1 MDPTITGWSS
11 DHVRRVAVT
20 VPQPTRTFGEG
31 YDPGDMSPRRI
42 GILTGGG
49 DVPGLNSV
57 IKSVVY
63 RATEIGD
70 EVIGIRRGWEGLTH
84 LRFDPAPDPHYILGL
99 DRTNTRT
106 IDRTGGTWLHTSR
119 TNPKKMSAASL
130 PAWLDPA
137 RVMDMTGPDGVVDLT
152 PVVLD
157 NIERLGLDV
166 LVTIGGDDTLSFSR
180 VLFDEGVPLVAI
192 PKTMDNDVAGTEYC
206 IGFSTAI
213 TRAKELINRQ
223 RTTLG
228 SHERIGVFRIFGRD
242 AGFSALYTAYVTS
255 ARCVIPEAPYDIDRL
270 AAVVTADREANPS
283 RYAVVVTAEGAI
295 WQGARMQDVGEA
307 DMFGH
312 RHKANVGEALATE
325 LKIRTGIDSVASELT
340 YDLRSGEPDALDAMV
355 ATTFANIA
363 MDLVRDGVTG
373 RMMAIRDGKYSHTEL
388 PAAGTKAR
396 RVDVADMYNEERFR
410 PRYEGKLGD
419 PMLLVGVGGGVPTPA

>member
-1 MDPTITGWSS
+1 MTG
-11 DHVRRVAVT
+11 T
-20 VPQPTRTFGEG
+20 
-31 YDPGDMSPRRI
+31 RRI

-63 RATEIGD
+63 RATEVGD
-70 EVIGIRRGWEGLTH
+70 EVVGIRRGWQGLTH
-84 LRFDPAPDPHYILGL
+84 LRFDPGPDTGSIVRL
-99 DRTNTRT
+99 DRNNTRT

-119 TNPKKMSAASL
+119 TNPRKMNASAVPTWIDA
-130 PAWLDPA
+130 A
-137 RVMDMTGPDGVVDLT
+137 RVAAMTTDDGIVDLT

-180 VLFDEGVPLVAI
+180 VLSDRGVPLVAI

-255 ARCVIPEAPYDIDRL
+255 ARCVIPEAPYDLDAL
-270 AAVVTADREANPS
+270 AAIVRADREANPS

-295 WQGARMQDVGEA
+295 WHGAHIADVGDA

-312 RHKANVGEALATE
+312 RHKANIGEVLAAE
-325 LKIRTGIDSVASELT
+325 LKARTGIEAVASELT
-340 YDLRSGEPDALDAMV
+340 YDLRSGEPDALDSMV
-355 ATTFANIA
+355 ATTFANVA
-363 MDLVRDGVTG
+363 MDLVLDGVTG
-373 RMMAIRDGKYSHTEL
+373 RMVAVRDGKYAHTGL
-388 PAAGTKAR
+388 PEPGIGPR
-396 RVDVADMYNEERFR
+396 RVDIDEMYNQVRFR

-419 PMLLVGVGGGVPTPA
+419 PMLLIGLGGGVPAGVAAE

>member
-1 MDPTITGWSS
+1 MTG
-11 DHVRRVAVT
+11 A
-20 VPQPTRTFGEG
+20 
-31 YDPGDMSPRRI
+31 RRI

-70 EVIGIRRGWEGLTH
+70 TVVGIRRGWEGLTH
-84 LRFDPAPDPHYILGL
+84 LKFDPEPDPHYVLGL
-99 DRTNTRT
+99 DRNNTRT

-119 TNPKKMSAASL
+119 TNPKKMAVKAV
-130 PAWLDPA
+130 PGFIDPET
-137 RVMDMTGPDGVVDLT
+137 VTELTQPDGSVDLT
-152 PVVLD
+152 PIVLD

-180 VLFDEGVPLVAI
+180 VLFDQGVPLVAI

-242 AGFSALYTAYVTS
+242 AGFSALYTSYVTS
-255 ARCVIPEAPYDIDRL
+255 TRCVIPEHEYDLDLL
-270 AAVVTADREANPS
+270 ASVLKADREANPS

-295 WQGARMQDVGEA
+295 WKGASVGGIGET

-312 RHKANVGEALATE
+312 QHKANVGEALAAE
-325 LKIRTGIDSVASELT
+325 LKSRTGIEAVASELT

-355 ATTFANIA
+355 ATTFANVA

-373 RMMAIRDGKYSHTEL
+373 RMVAIQDGKYAHTEL
-388 PAAGTKAR
+388 PPAGTKAR
-396 RVDVADMYNEERFR
+396 RVDVADMYNTERFR
-410 PRYEGKLGD
+410 PRYEGRLGD
-419 PMLLVGVGGGVPTPA
+419 PMLLVGLGAAAVPAGV

>member
-1 MDPTITGWSS
+1 MT
-11 DHVRRVAVT
+11 
-20 VPQPTRTFGEG
+20 TR
-31 YDPGDMSPRRI
+31 RRI

-63 RATEIGD
+63 RATELGD

-84 LRFDPAPDPHYILGL
+84 LQFNPDADPHYVVGL
-99 DRTNTRT
+99 NRTNTRT

-119 TNPKKMSAASL
+119 TNPKKMKLSAV
-130 PAWLDPA
+130 PAWIEPEKVAAWTTD
-137 RVMDMTGPDGVVDLT
+137 DGVIDLT
-152 PVVLD
+152 QLVLD
-157 NIERLGLDV
+157 NIARLGLDV

-180 VLFDEGVPLVAI
+180 VLFDEGVSLVAI

-255 ARCVIPEAPYDIDRL
+255 ARCVIPEAPYDLDRL
-270 AAVVTADREANPS
+270 AEVVAADREANPS

-295 WQGARMQDVGEA
+295 WKGAHMQDVGEA

-325 LKIRTGIDSVASELT
+325 LRARTGIESVASELT

-355 ATTFANIA
+355 ATTYANIA
-363 MDLVRDGVTG
+363 MDLLRDGVTG
-373 RMMAIRDGKYSHTEL
+373 RMMAIRDGKYAHTEL

-396 RVDVADMYNEERFR
+396 RVEVPDMYNEERFR

-419 PMLLVGVGGGVPTPA
+419 PMLLVGVGGGVAAGV

>member
-1 MDPTITGWSS
+1 MRMTG
-11 DHVRRVAVT
+11 T
-20 VPQPTRTFGEG
+20 
-31 YDPGDMSPRRI
+31 RRI

-70 EVIGIRRGWEGLTH
+70 EVVGIRRGWEGLTH
-84 LRFDPAPDPHYILGL
+84 LRFDPQADPNYIVRL

-119 TNPKKMSAASL
+119 TNPKKMTPSGV
-130 PAWLDPA
+130 PGWLDPA
-137 RVMDMTGPDGVVDLT
+137 RVVAMTNAEGVVDLT

-157 NIERLGLDV
+157 NIARLGLDV

-180 VLFDEGVPLVAI
+180 VLFDEGVSIVAI

-255 ARCVIPEAPYDIDRL
+255 ARCVIPEVAYDLDQL
-270 AAVVTADREANPS
+270 AEIVAADRAANPS

-295 WQGARMQDVGEA
+295 WKGARMQDVGDA
-307 DMFGH
+307 DAFGH
-312 RHKANVGEALATE
+312 RHKANVGEALAAE
-325 LKIRTGIDSVASELT
+325 LKTRTGIEAVASELT

-363 MDLVRDGVTG
+363 MDLLRDGITG
-373 RMMAIRDGKYSHTEL
+373 RMTAIRDGKYSHTEL
-388 PAAGTKAR
+388 PGPGTQAR
-396 RVDVADMYNEERFR
+396 RVDVADMYNEKRFR

-419 PMLLVGVGGGVPTPA
+419 PMLLIGLGGGVAAAV